1 MKLLE
6 KSSKS
11 LSPPEINDEPKRVFE
26 RVSEKKKLFQGKTYQ
41 TFFQAQVI
49 NSIFL
54 ERKCFYEWCLVDNIT
69 PHLKSTSHFI
79 FQHGRRNHTQIHH
92 RCIFCPVPRVVT
104 CLFFMFQCISE
115 FNLWILSMVL
125 WLRNTL
131 AERHPLTKFV
141 CFLQIFPNAFSCSW
155 RKSLLYLT
163 KNSVEV
169 NSHLRE

>member
-54 ERKCFYEWCLVDNIT
+54 ERKCFYE
-69 PHLKSTSHFI
+69 
-79 FQHGRRNHTQIHH
+79 
-92 RCIFCPVPRVVT
+92 
-104 CLFFMFQCISE
+104 
-115 FNLWILSMVL
+115 
-125 WLRNTL
+125 
-131 AERHPLTKFV
+131 
-141 CFLQIFPNAFSCSW
+141 
-155 RKSLLYLT
+155 
-163 KNSVEV
+163 
-169 NSHLRE
+169 